1 MSQIFATF
9 LSVLLLSGVTFASP
23 TPEQEDRK
31 IEFYNLSEDMMAMLG
46 YDPVPFFKEAGGE
59 ALKGQEEYAAEYG
72 GVTYLFSSHESQ
84 ELFFS
89 NPTLYEPTYGGW
101 CAFAM
106 SNNAYVPVDPKLFTV
121 HGNRL
126 HLFSSRGAKAR
137 FDADLE
143 RREQL
148 ADDFWKSETGEEPRK

>member
-1 MSQIFATF
+1 MSRLLAIF
-9 LSVLLLSGVTFASP
+9 LSIIYLSGTAHATP
-23 TPEQEDRK
+23 TPEQPDRK
-31 IEFYNLSEDMMAMLG
+31 AEAYNLTEGLAMLG
-46 YDPVPFFKEAGGE
+46 YDPVPFFNEVGGE
-59 ALKGQEEYAAEYG
+59 ALQGQKDYTAEYG
-72 GVTYLFSSHESQ
+72 GVTYLFSSLETQ

-89 NPTLYEPTYGGW
+89 NPTRFEPTYGGW

-106 SNNAYVPVDPKLFTV
+106 SNQAYVPVDPNLFTI

-143 RREQL
+143 SREQL